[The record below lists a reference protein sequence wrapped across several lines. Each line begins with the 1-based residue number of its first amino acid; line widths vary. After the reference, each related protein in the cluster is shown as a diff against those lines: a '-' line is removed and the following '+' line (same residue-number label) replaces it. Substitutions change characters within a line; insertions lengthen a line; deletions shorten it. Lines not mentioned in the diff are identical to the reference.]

1 MCGGAQRQFR
11 VSLTFGAAVERT
23 KETPMAPRLTPIER
37 CVDVAGLAPH
47 EIVLG
52 VSPGKKHER
61 MLANYRRSR
70 RSSAVARVK
79 IVADLRAAV
88 RRGAAAEAADLLL
101 VLRRLLALEPARR
114 DVRRPA
120 PAARR
125 RCNPPRNRASW
136 AAPSASRGGGA
147 SEVVALPVSMRAV
160 LHLQHCQTVSLLPT
174 EKTRGESSRSS

>member
-1 MCGGAQRQFR
+1 
-11 VSLTFGAAVERT
+11 
-23 KETPMAPRLTPIER
+23 MAPGLTPIGR

-52 VSPGKKHER
+52 VSPSKKHER

-88 RRGAAAEAADLLL
+88 RRGASAEAADLLL

-114 DVRRPA
+114 AVRRPA
-120 PAARR
+120 SAPRR

-136 AAPSASRGGGA
+136 AAPGASTGGGA
-147 SEVVALPVSMRAV
+147 SEAVALPASMAV
-160 LHLQHCQTVSLLPT
+160 LHLQHCQTVSLLLT
-174 EKTRGESSRSS
+174 EKTRGETSRSS